1 MELVKDLRNFLFF
14 PPSGEVKL
22 DLFAFNIQRG
32 RDHGVGSVKD
42 AREKIKKKKKNFKD
56 LFENQDKAVCLEK
69 LYQDTDNLDLWL
81 GIIGEKAENGST
93 LGELG
98 IRLNAFQFKKIRN
111 GDRFWYENTYPESII
126 KEIKATSFADVIK
139 RNSGV
144 KILKEQSF
152 KKV

>member
-1 MELVKDLRNFLFF
+1 LEVVKDLRNFLFF

-42 AREKIKKKKKNFKD
+42 AREKMGLPKKEFKE

-81 GIIGEKAENGST
+81 GIIGEKA
-93 LGELG
+93 
-98 IRLNAFQFKKIRN
+98 
-111 GDRFWYENTYPESII
+111 
-126 KEIKATSFADVIK
+126 
-139 RNSGV
+139 
-144 KILKEQSF
+144 
-152 KKV
+152 